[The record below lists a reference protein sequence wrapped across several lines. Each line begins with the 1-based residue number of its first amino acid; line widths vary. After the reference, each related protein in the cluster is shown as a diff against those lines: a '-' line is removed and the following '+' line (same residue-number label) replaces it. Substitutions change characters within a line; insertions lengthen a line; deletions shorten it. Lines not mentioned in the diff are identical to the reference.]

1 MRCWYGDGQREQS
14 KGLHGHFSTLREAGD
29 FPAFIWKKAL
39 RAKKLKSCEVTLENC
54 LFKEGSIA
62 NE

>member
-1 MRCWYGDGQREQS
+1 MVMA
-14 KGLHGHFSTLREAGD
+14 KGNSLRDCMVISQLLGKQETSLHLFG
-29 FPAFIWKKAL
+29 KKAL